1 MKKTKS
7 FKLFLENKQKNQSN
21 DEFSCEQEKERWRDG
36 GSEEI
41 REVQRKEG
49 REGGKERKRERR
61 RSGGTLQPRP
71 KHQQELIPWSAKE
84 APEMHHGWWDSLIL
98 GSDGMDVDWL

>member
-1 MKKTKS
+1 MKT
-7 FKLFLENKQKNQSN
+7 NKKNQSN
-21 DEFSCEQEKERWRDG
+21 DEFSYEQEKERWKDR

-49 REGGKERKRERR
+49 REEGKEGKRERR
-61 RSGGTLQPRP
+61 RSGGTPQPKP
-71 KHQQELIPWSAKE
+71 KRQQELSPWSAKE
-84 APEMHHGWWDSLIL
+84 APEMHRGWWDSLIL